1 MANLRVDKITSTETF
16 ETTGSVQ
23 FDGSGDYLDLG
34 TSSDFTASG
43 DFTVEGWVYHKTGSG
58 ITQLF
63 GLGDYKL
70 SSGFV
75 IYVNA
80 NRRLSFYTD
89 NDQLDSDTYVD
100 DKTWSHLAVV
110 RSGSKISLYLNGSR
124 YISYTGYSSEFSG
137 RVLIGSAVY
146 NGNPFSS
153 SHGNLSNVRYVVG
166 TALYTSNFKPSMREL
181 EVIPGTVVL
190 ACQSKTDVSLEK
202 TGRTITVNGNAVAN
216 ELTPGLLTPVPKAG
230 AGSAITGSVE
240 FVGDPEHLT
249 VGSASDFAFGT
260 GDFTIETWVN
270 FQDTSTSGLN
280 RRIFSLDASGN
291 ASDNLQIIVDEGG
304 ATLDG
309 SVFVF
314 SNSILLN
321 ANTVIN
327 EGAWHHIAVAR
338 SGSTIKLFVDGTEKA
353 SASNSVSYSPNSG
366 SPRPVI
372 GAQNDTGYY
381 NGFISNL
388 RVVKGT
394 ALYTDDFI
402 PPTRELKKVPGTVLL
417 CCQDSNDPTQEAT
430 GKTISLN
437 GLFDTGDVVSSGITT
452 TPVS

>member
-23 FDGSGDYLDLG
+23 FDGSGDYLTVPSSTDLEMG
-34 TSSDFTASG
+34 TG
-43 DFTVEGWVYHKTGSG
+43 DFTIEMWVYSTDSSQDTQDRRFFATEDNATSSIQIGHIETTSGNVEYADQGSLNVRVTG
-58 ITQLF
+58 T
-63 GLGDYKL
+63 
-70 SSGFV
+70 
-75 IYVNA
+75 
-80 NRRLSFYTD
+80 TD
-89 NDQLDSDTYVD
+89 IRNQ
-100 DKTWSHLAVV
+100 WAHIAVV
-110 RSGSKISLYLNGSR
+110 RKSGTVSLYVNGV
-124 YISYTGYSSEFSG
+124 SEGTPTTDNNSKTADTPTIGKYPGANGHFKGHMSNL
-137 RVLIGSAVY
+137 RVVK
-146 NGNPFSS
+146 
-153 SHGNLSNVRYVVG
+153 G
-166 TALYTSNFKPSMREL
+166 TALYTANFKPPMREL
-181 EVIPGTVVL
+181 ENIPGTSLL
-190 ACQSKTDVSLEK
+190 ACQSKTDASLEK
-202 TGRTITVNGNAVAN
+202 TGKTITVSGDAVAN

-270 FQDTSTSGLN
+270 FQDTSTSGIN
-280 RRIFSLDASGN
+280 RRIFSLDASAN
-291 ASDNLQIIVDEGG
+291 ASDNLQIIIDEGG

-309 SVFVF
+309 SVFVY

-394 ALYTDDFI
+394 ALYTDSFI

-417 CCQDSNDPTQEAT
+417 CCQDPDL
-430 GKTISLN
+430 SL
-437 GLFDTGDVVSSGITT
+437 IHI
-452 TPVS
+452 